1 MTHNLEKSWD
11 ELTDL
16 INKSNSIL
24 LSTHVNPDGDGLG
37 SEIGFYYHL
46 KNMGKECRIINI
58 SGLYLFLGG
67 EGGGGFGFF
76 QKRVKIDLKQDSIQ

>member
-1 MTHNLEKSWD
+1 MAENITKSWD

-16 INKSNSIL
+16 INTSESIL

-46 KNMGKECRIINI
+46 KNMNKQCRIINI
-58 SGLYLFLGG
+58 SPLPEIY
-67 EGGGGFGFF
+67 EC
-76 QKRVKIDLKQDSIQ
+76 IDPD